1 MKKISLLAGLTG
13 ISFAANAADGNLTDE
28 GIRQIV
34 INTTAIIVIY
44 LASAFILKAI
54 KSFHDYRLKDKM
66 IEKGMPDSV
75 VEQFLK
81 TPADDTKNQ
90 TIKWFFILVSLGV
103 GLSFIGYYNPPFIQM
118 AAIMSFS
125 MAGSFLAFLIYIK
138 LTSK

>member
-28 GIRQIV
+28 GIRQV
-34 INTTAIIVIY
+34 VLNATAMVVIY
-44 LASAFILKAI
+44 LASSFILKAV

-66 IEKGMPDSV
+66 IEKGVPDSV

-90 TIKWFFILVSLGV
+90 TIKWFFILMSLGV
-103 GLSFIGYYNPPFIQM
+103 GLSFIGYYNPPFIPM
-118 AAIMSFS
+118 AAIMSFCI
-125 MAGSFLAFLIYIK
+125 AGSFLAFFIYIK
-138 LTSK
+138 ITSK

>member
-1 MKKISLLAGLTG
+1 MRKISLLASLTG
-13 ISFAANAADGNLTDE
+13 ISMAANATDGSLTDE

-44 LASAFILKAI
+44 LASSFILKAV

-66 IEKGMPDSV
+66 IEKGVPDSV

-81 TPADDTKNQ
+81 TPVDDTKNQ
-90 TIKWFFILVSLGV
+90 TIKWFFILMSLGA
-103 GLSFIGYYNPPFIQM
+103 GLSFIGYYNPPFIPT

-125 MAGSFLAFLIYIK
+125 IAGSFLAFFIYIK